1 MRVNGINIGLPAAA
15 IILAVVLGTQGRW
28 LQASRRNDEAHW
40 PHQYSVYETAGNTFG
55 GYTYAGYGPRP
66 TVSSPSI
73 STGVAAASKSSG
85 EETSILVPTPG
96 GK

>member
-1 MRVNGINIGLPAAA
+1 MKANGINICLASTA
-15 IILAVVLGTQGRW
+15 IILAVVPSTQGRW
-28 LQASRRNDEAHW
+28 LQVPRRNDEAHW
-40 PHQYSVYETAGNTFG
+40 PRQYSVYETAGNTFG

-73 STGVAAASKSSG
+73 STGVAATSKNSV